1 MNGILFGVLLA
12 ALLIAAAIILFTRDL
27 LVAVLVFAAFS
38 LVLTV
43 IFFLL
48 DAPDVAIAEAGIG
61 ACLTTVVFVIAVV
74 MAGRKEET

>member
-1 MNGILFGVLLA
+1 MNGILPEVLAA
-12 ALLIAAAIILFTRDL
+12 ALLIAAAVVLFTRDL
-27 LVAVLVFAAFS
+27 MVAVLVFAAFS

-43 IFFLL
+43 LFFLL

-74 MAGRKEET
+74 MTGRKEET

>member
-1 MNGILFGVLLA
+1 MTGIVLGVLSAGLLLA
-12 ALLIAAAIILFTRDL
+12 GAIVLFTRDL
-27 LVAVLVFAAFS
+27 LVAALVYAAFS

-43 IFFLL
+43 QFFLL

-61 ACLTTVVFVIAVV
+61 ACLTTVVFVIAIV

>member
-1 MNGILFGVLLA
+1 MNGILPEVLA
-12 ALLIAAAIILFTRDL
+12 AALMIAAAVVIFTRDL

-61 ACLTTVVFVIAVV
+61 GCLTTVVFVIAVV
-74 MAGRKEET
+74 MTGRKEET

>member
-1 MNGILFGVLLA
+1 MNGILLGVLLA
-12 ALLIAAAIILFTRDL
+12 TLLIAAAIILFTRDL

-43 IFFLL
+43 LFFLL

-61 ACLTTVVFVIAVV
+61 ACLTTVVFVIAVG

>member
-1 MNGILFGVLLA
+1 MTGIVLGVLSVGLLLA
-12 ALLIAAAIILFTRDL
+12 AAIVLFTRDL
-27 LVAVLVFAAFS
+27 LVAALVYAAFS

-43 IFFLL
+43 QFFLL

-61 ACLTTVVFVIAVV
+61 ACLTTVVFVIAIV

>member
-1 MNGILFGVLLA
+1 MNGILPEVLAA
-12 ALLIAAAIILFTRDL
+12 ALLIAAAVVIFTRDL
-27 LVAVLVFAAFS
+27 MVAVLVFAAFS

-43 IFFLL
+43 LFFLL

-74 MAGRKEET
+74 MTSRKEET